1 MGTQRAPVRLTKQL
15 KTIRVSAGMW
25 SAIQGVRRVLSE
37 EAGVDVSTAETMRRL
52 MLRGLAQEPK
62 PPPLATSVDEVL
74 G

>member
-15 KTIRVSAGMW
+15 KTIRVSASMW
-25 SAIQGVRRVLSE
+25 GAIQGVRRVLSE

-52 MLRGLAQEPK
+52 MLRGLAKDPE
-62 PPPLATSVDEVL
+62 PPPLAADVKEVL

>member
-1 MGTQRAPVRLTKQL
+1 MGTERAPVRLTKQL

-25 SAIQGVRRVLSE
+25 NAIQGVRRVLSE

-52 MLRGLAQEPK
+52 MLRGLAQEPE
-62 PPPLATSVDEVL
+62 PPTLAASVDEVL